1 MSDAPINI
9 QLDAAYEAFRE
20 AHGVVPNALFM
31 PYRLWEDTS
40 REVLLDP
47 GRPWQYKGCQVH
59 LLSSTEYAAYFAL
72 AEKIF
77 VTREQ

>member
-1 MSDAPINI
+1 MSEPPINV
-9 QLDAAYEAFRE
+9 QLDAAYEAFLG
-20 AHGVVPNALFM
+20 AHGVAPNALFM

-47 GRPWQYKGCQVH
+47 GRPWQYKGCPIR

-72 AEKIF
+72 VEK
-77 VTREQ
+77 VTVKRR